1 MTSNDQPAE
10 QGQHYVRPTRST
22 AVFNSIVAGLAKAG
36 VNLYGAQVLSV
47 RGRTSG
53 EMRSN
58 PVNPLAFQGER
69 YLVAARGQ
77 TQWVRNLRAAG
88 EGELRRGRRVERF
101 TAVELP
107 DDDKPNLLRHYL
119 KKWKFEVGMFFDG
132 VDANA
137 SDETLRQIAPRHPIF
152 RITTAK

>member
-77 TQWVRNLRAAG
+77 TQWVRNIRVAG
-88 EGELRRGRRVERF
+88 GGELRLGRRSEAIAVSEVPD
-101 TAVELP
+101 TAKVP
-107 DDDKPNLLRHYL
+107 VLREYL
-119 KKWKFEVGMFFDG
+119 RRWKWEVGQFFEGIDEAST
-132 VDANA
+132 DADLLA
-137 SDETLRQIAPRHPIF
+137 IAPGFPVF
-152 RITTAK
+152 AVTAA